1 MLQLEIDGFNVG
13 GYEMHLISKNPFA
26 LFLLRGDRC
35 GKIPVEVDV
44 GKISSGFSM
53 NINEFSQLA
62 TSHLCENVCLLNKLN
77 TFFPRLPFEFEI
89 PCLQKKFL
97 FVSGPIN
104 ISLKARGH
112 ICTLHH
118 ISLNRTINISL
129 KAMGYICTLH
139 HISLNNKYF
148 NHMDFS

>member
-1 MLQLEIDGFNVG
+1 
-13 GYEMHLISKNPFA
+13 MHLTSKNPFA

-77 TFFPRLPFEFEI
+77 TFPPRLPFEFEI
-89 PCLQKKFL
+89 PRLWKKFL
-97 FVSGPIN
+97 FVSAPIN
-104 ISLKARGH
+104 ISLKARGQ

-118 ISLNRTINISL
+118 ISLISTINISTKL
-129 KAMGYICTLH
+129 IF
-139 HISLNNKYF
+139 HIQTHLF
-148 NHMDFS
+148 LFIV